1 MTREVE
7 LVQAPFAPAY
17 AGIPVARPRP
27 SRTAVTAIGVSIAVH
42 AGLFGY
48 LALQRFATPSEPAET
63 LAEPPATLVTLA
75 NPPPKPVVD
84 ARKPPPLHKPV
95 TTRSLPTPPPLPAQ
109 PPQTHAETGDPGPV
123 KTITQV
129 EVTPITPD
137 PPRLIGRP
145 QWISK
150 PTARDLA
157 RVYPDRAVRL
167 GLEGAATLSCEVGAS
182 GAVRN
187 CAVTSESPTDL
198 GFGAAA
204 LKLAPRFLM
213 SPQTEDGRPVD
224 GARVV
229 IPLRF
234 RLAD

>member
-1 MTREVE
+1 M
-7 LVQAPFAPAY
+7 VQAPFAPAY
-17 AGIPVARPRP
+17 AEIPVARPRP
-27 SRTAVTAIGVSIAVH
+27 SRTAATAIGVSIAVH

-48 LALQRFATPSEPAET
+48 LALQRFATPSEPVET
-63 LAEPPATLVTLA
+63 ITDGPPTIVTLA
-75 NPPPKPVVD
+75 DFPPKPVAD
-84 ARKPPPLHKPV
+84 ARKPPPIHKPV
-95 TTRSLPTPPPLPAQ
+95 TTRTLPVPDPLPVQ
-109 PPQTHAETGDPGPV
+109 PPQTRTETVDPGPV
-123 KTITQV
+123 SPLTQP

-167 GLEGAATLSCEVGAS
+167 GLEGSATLACEVGAS

-187 CAVTSESPTDL
+187 CAVTAETPANL
-198 GFGAAA
+198 GFGDAA

-224 GARVV
+224 GGRVV